1 MIEVF
6 AWVQVVVAVAGGL
19 LCLSLG
25 FAGRKPN
32 DFSLGSALIVE
43 LLLVAQ
49 LVIAIIAPS
58 VGNPARGNPL
68 EFYTY
73 LISALLI
80 VPLAVFWALVQR
92 DRWSTVIVG
101 VADLAIAVMV
111 FRMYEIWLH
120 QVA

>member
-1 MIEVF
+1 MIQWF
-6 AWVQVVVAVAGGL
+6 AFAQVAVAIVGGL
-19 LCLSLG
+19 LCLGLG

-32 DFSLGSALIVE
+32 DFSLGSAAIVE
-43 LLLVAQ
+43 LLLVIQ
-49 LVIAIIAPS
+49 LVVAIIAPA

-73 LISALLI
+73 LISALVI

-111 FRMYEIWLH
+111 FRMYEIWLL